1 MAEGRQTHR
10 DGEALSGIKAQAGQ
24 RFFSFKKV
32 ATASPLAIVFADEG
46 LPNMADA
53 AYRVFVHDEGLGVSV
68 DESTIAA
75 TGFSILG
82 GTGAEVA
89 HILVHGETATD

>member
-1 MAEGRQTHR
+1 MGRQTNR
-10 DGEALSGIKAQAGQ
+10 EGEALSGIVAQAGQ
-24 RFFSFKKV
+24 KFFSFKKT
-32 ATASPLAIVFADEG
+32 ATASPLAITFAGEG
-46 LPNMADA
+46 LPDMANTS
-53 AYRVFVHDEGLGVSV
+53 YRVFVHNEGLNLKV
-68 DESTIAA
+68 DESTIAT

>member
-1 MAEGRQTHR
+1 MPTGKQTHR
-10 DGEALSGIKAQAGQ
+10 DGEALSGVVAQAGQ

-32 ATASPLAIVFADEG
+32 ATASPLAITFAGEG
-46 LPNMADA
+46 LPNMADVD
-53 AYRVFVHDEGLGVSV
+53 YRVLVHDEGLGLSV
-68 DESTIAA
+68 DESTIAT

-89 HILVHGETATD
+89 HIFVHGETETE